1 MHLQGISYTFLNL
14 TFEKVANSRT
24 SSFVSALCGR
34 FSHDFK
40 NSRTVSLL
48 CAFVR
53 LIEKKYS
60 LSFLSA
66 YINKESKLQ
75 NLYEKSFLCAVI
87 CMIFN
92 SVSKSA
98 SFICN
103 AVSGFNKNGYVHS
116 ALSSA
121 SERGILSFQAI
132 FGLFTVVMIMCPHE
146 LWNNIY
152 AVGAAI
158 FFLLWFMIMYARR
171 HVDFNPGKINF
182 YAIVFVIFA
191 VLSIFYAYATKDGA
205 RIVLFL
211 LSALVLC
218 FAAKYA
224 LNTEERIITFVKFL
238 CSAVFVTSV
247 MGIVQR
253 IMGVE
258 VDPEFVDIAS
268 NEGMPGRVFSV
279 FANPNSFAEL
289 LILGIPFT
297 LGLVY
302 IAESKREK
310 LLWML
315 FFSVDIV
322 TLAMTYSRSCY
333 VALVISIIFMTIV
346 YDWKFLIPIG
356 IIALFAVPLLP
367 STIIDRI
374 LTTGSMSDTS
384 NSSRLY
390 IWSGAWQVA
399 KRYFLS
405 GVGAGPINFAAYYKP
420 FANHY
425 YVSAPHSHMLYME
438 LIIEFGI
445 FGALSFFAY
454 FVSVIKRGLSCVGHA
469 SKKMCAVSSAAMGSL
484 VGMLFV
490 FGVEYVW
497 FYSRDMFVYWTV
509 LGILGATNLIAGK
522 NRGNMRLGQ
531 TEIRR

>member
-1 MHLQGISYTFLNL
+1 MRSHGISYSIFNQTA
-14 TFEKVANSRT
+14 KKAADSRT
-24 SSFVSALCGR
+24 SLFLSALCGR
-34 FSHDFK
+34 LSFDFK

-48 CAFVR
+48 CSFVR
-53 LIEKKYS
+53 SVQKKYS
-60 LSFLSA
+60 RSLLSS
-66 YINKESKLQ
+66 YINGECRLQ
-75 NLYEKSFLCAVI
+75 SLYEKSLLCAVI

-92 SVSKSA
+92 FVAKAASLVFDAVSK
-98 SFICN
+98 
-103 AVSGFNKNGYVHS
+103 FNKNGYVHS
-116 ALSSA
+116 ALTSA
-121 SERGILSFQAI
+121 SERGILVFHAV
-132 FGLFTVVMIMCPHE
+132 FGLFTAVMIMCPHE
-146 LWNNIY
+146 IWNNIY

-158 FFLLWFMIMYARR
+158 FFLFWFMIMYARR
-171 HVDFNPGKINF
+171 FVDFTPEKMRF
-182 YAIVFVIFA
+182 YALAFALFA
-191 VLSIFYAYATKDGA
+191 VLGVFYAYATKDGA

-211 LSALVLC
+211 LSALVFC

-224 LNTEERIITFVKFL
+224 LNTEEKIITFVKFL

-268 NEGMPGRVFSV
+268 NEGMPGRVFST

-297 LGLVY
+297 LCLVY

-310 LLWML
+310 LLWA
-315 FFSVDIV
+315 FFFAVDI
-322 TLAMTYSRSCY
+322 TALAMTYSRSCY
-333 VALVISIIFMTIV
+333 VALVISIIFMTLV

-356 IIALFAVPLLP
+356 IIAFFAVPLLP

-425 YVSAPHSHMLYME
+425 YVSAPHSHMFYME
-438 LIIEFGI
+438 LIIEFGL

-454 FVSVIKRGLSCVGHA
+454 LISAVKRGLSCVGHA
-469 SKKMCAVSSAAMGSL
+469 SKKMRAVSSAAMGSL

-509 LGILGATNLIAGK
+509 LGVLGAASLVTGK
-522 NRGNMRLGQ
+522 NGGNKRLGQ
-531 TEIRR
+531 NEIRR